1 MSLAILHWESA
12 DNHSYHFKID
22 IGTNEYYQFKIGK
35 QIITRAG
42 IQWVDDISKVTPFQ
56 RKKKL
61 TFLGDSEEEVTLPKK
76 YFDRENCL
84 VQLCSAKDSNGRAP
98 AVSKVIRIP
107 VAMQQIN
114 TMHFNLSSSASTMMD
129 TTDFNPVRNITAE
142 QQSLSQQTS
151 VEDIL
156 GGLVRAVLPA
166 AISYLNPQTTTAAP
180 GSGASGNNSNTNML
194 TNLLG
199 AVLRAVAP
207 SIPGFS
213 GQQSISY
220 AADSDNRFGNYSDDL
235 PGNNQ
240 FSKPFV
246 FGIDDALLASMAG
259 PIIQQGLQLLPQ
271 LINAA
276 NQHKLQT
283 LQANNQLM
291 STLAGDVQRRMMM
304 QQLMQN
310 QPAAGGTPNINPAV
324 LAQLLAQLQNAQ
336 PQPAPAP
343 APAAAAQSLSLDN
356 SVYSLSNGVILTF
369 ESLKLTPHNG
379 KDVLLLQQSDKI
391 IFKIKLNVSSSP
403 KNPLP
408 RAIYTFYFKDPAT
421 KQLLLEKTFRK
432 KDIVANTIMEF
443 EFLKN
448 EISSIPLNRNIEI
461 FAEMR
466 WKTSG
471 EKVYKAIGNTTAV
484 FVQRYFV
491 QSQGDAVSGEKEL
504 TDMKVYRSFWN
515 KVWQSPSL
523 GKSKSLWELNVDAR
537 YTVSLSADHT
547 ANGITPT
554 KLSIDE
560 KDKESLTDTTSGR
573 MKAGIELSITELN
586 KLLGGWDGNTPLEN
600 EQLSAIR
607 NTGFAKSNTAE
618 MIYNIKLRGRT
629 YEQGMVWVVPVFRLF
644 EITLGK
650 VESLSPEG
658 YVNQTTNT
666 KVKFPLPVSVR
677 ILGLKSNNQ

>member
-35 QIITRAG
+35 QIVTRAG
-42 IQWVDDISKVTPFQ
+42 IRWVDDISKVTPFQ

-61 TFLGDSEEEVTLPKK
+61 TFLGDSEEEVALPKK

-180 GSGASGNNSNTNML
+180 GSGATGNNSSTNML

-220 AADSDNRFGNYSDDL
+220 AADSDNRFGNYSSDL

-246 FGIDDALLASMAG
+246 FGIDAALLASMAG
-259 PIIQQGLQLLPQ
+259 PIIQQELQLLPH

-310 QPAAGGTPNINPAV
+310 QPPAGGTPNINLAV
-324 LAQLLAQLQNAQ
+324 LAQ
-336 PQPAPAP
+336 
-343 APAAAAQSLSLDN
+343 
-356 SVYSLSNGVILTF
+356 
-369 ESLKLTPHNG
+369 
-379 KDVLLLQQSDKI
+379 
-391 IFKIKLNVSSSP
+391 
-403 KNPLP
+403 
-408 RAIYTFYFKDPAT
+408 
-421 KQLLLEKTFRK
+421 
-432 KDIVANTIMEF
+432 
-443 EFLKN
+443 
-448 EISSIPLNRNIEI
+448 
-461 FAEMR
+461 
-466 WKTSG
+466 
-471 EKVYKAIGNTTAV
+471 
-484 FVQRYFV
+484 
-491 QSQGDAVSGEKEL
+491 
-504 TDMKVYRSFWN
+504 
-515 KVWQSPSL
+515 
-523 GKSKSLWELNVDAR
+523 
-537 YTVSLSADHT
+537 
-547 ANGITPT
+547 
-554 KLSIDE
+554 
-560 KDKESLTDTTSGR
+560 
-573 MKAGIELSITELN
+573 
-586 KLLGGWDGNTPLEN
+586 
-600 EQLSAIR
+600 
-607 NTGFAKSNTAE
+607 
-618 MIYNIKLRGRT
+618 
-629 YEQGMVWVVPVFRLF
+629 
-644 EITLGK
+644 
-650 VESLSPEG
+650 
-658 YVNQTTNT
+658 
-666 KVKFPLPVSVR
+666 
-677 ILGLKSNNQ
+677 